1 MDAILHR
8 YYHQTSFRGLAVM
21 TICKHDVSHCMHQ
34 TVFTVCTRPY
44 PTKTNWEFCA
54 MMWKL
59 KVLLSELKFSRGFYD
74 FLTIIHKI
82 NNHLFTS
89 TCWGDICTTV
99 VDRKTLVQC
108 QIVCLVRETT
118 YATVILL
125 AVCKSA
131 FAKTRNKPLKGR
143 DPYFFTRSC
152 FYGVFCSCIVTS
164 PSPTSKLEVISF
176 NVIIRRGFKFVAEQ
190 VSHHPPISV
199 CHATGDF
206 FKYWQGR
213 RLIIVCWLLLYKKT
227 SSIWR

>member
-1 MDAILHR
+1 MGAILNR
-8 YYHQTSFRGLAVM
+8 YYHQTSFGGLAIM

-34 TVFTVCTRPY
+34 TVSTVCTRPY

-59 KVLLSELKFSRGFYD
+59 KVLLSELKFSRGFHD

-125 AVCKSA
+125 AVYKSA

-143 DPYFFTRSC
+143 DFVESMLIHKILFLRRVLFVYCNIAISNFKIRSDILQRH
-152 FYGVFCSCIVTS
+152 YSQRIQVRRRTGQ
-164 PSPTSKLEVISF
+164 PSPPHISLPR
-176 NVIIRRGFKFVAEQ
+176 NRRFLQ
-190 VSHHPPISV
+190 VL
-199 CHATGDF
+199 A
-206 FKYWQGR
+206 R
-213 RLIIVCWLLLYKKT
+213 
-227 SSIWR
+227 